1 VCNGC
6 IHIPTTT
13 LAVGAGAPTSKRIP
27 PSENNNVIG
36 YARKTECRCRYLSE
50 PHFTP
55 PKSSRSLITNVIVK
69 STQQIPPRFPAFVVY
84 SVGDFTNL
92 SHELANLLGVWE
104 NARFGVRVSLQAAP
118 HVATYVLRCMWWRML
133 PPTLGHLEKNAL
145 SRMSPRIAHR
155 MLLSRMLL
163 RILHHAGHSVGEPLA
178 GDTFG
183 ATQTPC
189 NTQNISIYP
198 EP

>member
-1 VCNGC
+1 M
-6 IHIPTTT
+6 P
-13 LAVGAGAPTSKRIP
+13 
-27 PSENNNVIG
+27 E
-36 YARKTECRCRYLSE
+36 KTEFRCRYLSA

-92 SHELANLLGVWE
+92 PHEPANMLGVWK
-104 NARFGVRVSLQAAP
+104 NARVGVRVSLQAAP
-118 HVATYVLRCMWWRML
+118 HVATYVLRRMVAHAFPYAG
-133 PPTLGHLEKNAL
+133 PPGKIAL
-145 SRMSPRIAHR
+145 SRMLPRIAHR

-163 RILHHAGHSVGEPLA
+163 RILQYAGHSVGEPLV

-189 NTQNISIYP
+189 KTQTISIYP